1 MLNKFVIKLTIC
13 IWFGATGL
21 LAQSNLKKAS
31 FIPHW
36 SPQAQFAGYYYAYET
51 GIYKKHGI
59 DLTILTGGPNYPAS
73 VLMQKGEVDF
83 ASLWLTNAIQLH
95 AGGVPVVHLA
105 QVINRSAL
113 MLVAKKS
120 SGIEKPEDMNGK
132 KVGIWGGDFEI
143 QPTAFFEKYDLKVRL
158 IPQGGS
164 INLFLSDAIDVTSA
178 MWYNEYHTIL
188 NSGLNP
194 DELNTFFF
202 SDYDLNFPEEGLYC
216 LEKTYARDPRL
227 CREFVQASYEGWVG
241 AFEHPDEALE
251 IVLTYMKN
259 AKLPANRPHQRWM
272 LSRMKDLIFL
282 QEITGNFPELTEKD
296 YYFVAEKLRD
306 NESIKFIP
314 TCEKFCPEWKKS
326 TDRKTDK

>member
-1 MLNKFVIKLTIC
+1 MFIKYAITI
-13 IWFGATGL
+13 IILYGL
-21 LAQSNLKKAS
+21 GIVPLSAQSSLKKAT

-59 DLTILTGGPNYPAS
+59 DLQILTGGPNRPAS
-73 VLMQKGEVDF
+73 VLIEKGEVDF
-83 ASLWLTNAIQLH
+83 ASLWLTNAIQLR
-95 AGGVPVVHLA
+95 ANNVPVAHLA

-120 SGIEKPEDMNGK
+120 SGIAKPQDMNGK

-143 QPTAFFEKYDLKVRL
+143 QPVAFFKKYNLKVRT

-188 NSGLNP
+188 NSGLDP

-216 LEKTYARDPRL
+216 LQETWVKDSQL
-227 CREFVQASYEGWVG
+227 CLEFVQASYEGWAG
-241 AFEHPDEALE
+241 AFEHPDAALE
-251 IVLTYMKN
+251 IVLTYMKD

-272 LSRMKDLIFL
+272 LNRMKDLIFS
-282 QEITGNFPELTEKD
+282 QGITSSFPELTEKD
-296 YYFVAEKLRD
+296 YFFVAEKLLE
-306 NESIKFIP
+306 NKSIQTIP
-314 TCEKFCPEWKKS
+314 DCQKFCPYREFSSKPE
-326 TDRKTDK
+326 TDK

>member
-1 MLNKFVIKLTIC
+1 MLNKHIFKLTIVFLLG
-13 IWFGATGL
+13 IATLSG
-21 LAQSNLKKAS
+21 QSNLKKAT

-59 DLTILTGGPNYPAS
+59 DLIILTGGPNIPAS
-73 VLMQKGEVDF
+73 VLIEKGKVDF
-83 ASLWLTNAIQLH
+83 ASLWLTNAIQLQ
-95 AGGVPVVHLA
+95 AGGVSVKHLS
-105 QVINRSAL
+105 QIINRSAL

-120 SGIEKPEDMNGK
+120 SDINKPEDMQGR
-132 KVGIWGGDFEI
+132 KVGVWGGDFQI
-143 QPTAFFEKYDLKVRL
+143 QPVAFFEKYHLKVRI

-194 DELNTFFF
+194 DELSTFFF
-202 SDYDLNFPEEGLYC
+202 SDHGLNLPEEGLYC
-216 LEKTYARDPRL
+216 LEKTYMHDPQL
-227 CREFVQASYEGWVG
+227 CREFIQASYEGWVG

-259 AKLPANRPHQRWM
+259 AKLAANRPHQRWM
-272 LSRMKDLIFL
+272 LNRMKDLIFPQGTSADFQTL
-282 QEITGNFPELTEKD
+282 SEKD
-296 YYFVAEKLRD
+296 YLFTAEKLIE
-306 NESIKFIP
+306 NGSIKTIP
-314 TCEKFCPEWKKS
+314 DYRKFCS
-326 TDRKTDK
+326 DRKMVTGRETEK